1 MSGSAPCLGAA
12 ESGSQAPNPAP
23 PADADASVLTIAA
36 NTVMGR
42 PVALAARPA
51 TAGRLAGRGR
61 CPGHS
66 QPLSRSSQGHEGR
79 DGREEST
86 APSAC
91 MGPGHRHHRPPR
103 QIRQPGV
110 RIWPPGHRIWPT
122 WPWIGGLSQRR
133 RRHQER
139 RRGTRGEEDLAAVP
153 CACTDTSRRCSSR
166 GSHLVNLHA
175 GRAGPDRRPAAGA
188 PPTRGGRA
196 PPPPSQPAGRPCRQ
210 PAPAAARRARRRGVR
225 GRRRGR
231 GRPSRPAWGSDAG
244 VSGAL

>member
-1 MSGSAPCLGAA
+1 MSWGRRIRTPGPESGAPCRRRRLRLDHSCRHRHGPARRLGRQTGRRGQAA
-12 ESGSQAPNPAP
+12 AAAKAMRGGTAEKKAP
-23 PADADASVLTIAA
+23 P
-36 NTVMGR
+36 
-42 PVALAARPA
+42 
-51 TAGRLAGRGR
+51 
-61 CPGHS
+61 
-66 QPLSRSSQGHEGR
+66 
-79 DGREEST
+79 
-86 APSAC
+86 PSAC
-91 MGPGHRHHRPPR
+91 MGPGHRRRPPR

-122 WPWIGGLSQRR
+122 GPRTGGLSQRR

-175 GRAGPDRRPAAGA
+175 GCAGPDRRPAAEA

-244 VSGAL
+244 VSPGGLLFAQLES